1 MSNNSSRIDMKTI
14 FEKFKEKAGISK
26 IGKVLG
32 RGAFGEVREVTIKNK
47 IFAGKIIK
55 RERDEKS
62 EEEKFGKDL
71 VGKNIIKINKIYTK
85 KIDDNYYDLIVMEK
99 AILRDLGK
107 LNEFFHRH
115 NLLKLIYIPFIEKA
129 GDNLLRF
136 YSNQIIN
143 SLETLDRNYYVHFDL
158 KPENLLISIGLIIK
172 LSDFSILRKIK
183 TENENQNSTRIPGGT
198 HGYLSPEYFI
208 NKQVSLEDAR
218 KQDYFALGLCL
229 FIIKY
234 GNQMLKYKK
243 YEDNTMIANRILD
256 LLQKNITLIQSNKLT
271 NREFIDFLCR
281 LIQYRPKDRP
291 SFEQIYRNKWLNR
304 NKNYIK
310 STFLLFENDE
320 EKLIMEL
327 QKNDFLI
334 QKEKDKIEKEKKI
347 KKDLESKNLKNKIN
361 NNSRF
366 RFKKKLKN
374 VK

>member
-374 VK
+374 E

>member
-374 VK
+374 

>member
-1 MSNNSSRIDMKTI
+1 
-14 FEKFKEKAGISK
+14 
-26 IGKVLG
+26 
-32 RGAFGEVREVTIKNK
+32 
-47 IFAGKIIK
+47 
-55 RERDEKS
+55 
-62 EEEKFGKDL
+62 
-71 VGKNIIKINKIYTK
+71 
-85 KIDDNYYDLIVMEK
+85 MEK

-243 YEDNTMIANRILD
+243 YEDNTMIAN
-256 LLQKNITLIQSNKLT
+256 K
-271 NREFIDFLCR
+271 
-281 LIQYRPKDRP
+281 
-291 SFEQIYRNKWLNR
+291 IYK
-304 NKNYIK
+304 
-310 STFLLFENDE
+310 
-320 EKLIMEL
+320 
-327 QKNDFLI
+327 
-334 QKEKDKIEKEKKI
+334 
-347 KKDLESKNLKNKIN
+347 
-361 NNSRF
+361 
-366 RFKKKLKN
+366 
-374 VK
+374 